1 MHTMPAP
8 LEIYE
13 QMCLLSTRMV
23 EAARANDWD
32 RLIALERAVAELRDE
47 LLHAGDGAPESPTA
61 AERRRQLI
69 LRILE
74 DDAEVR
80 RHTEPWME
88 KVRHFL
94 SGTGR
99 KSCAHSPRLDH

>member
-13 QMCLLSTRMV
+13 QMCMLSTRMV

-32 RLIALERAVAELRDE
+32 RLIALERAVAELRDS
-47 LLHAGDGAPESPTA
+47 LLHASDGEQERPEDA
-61 AERRRQLI
+61 QRRRQLI
-69 LRILE
+69 RRILA

-88 KVRHFL
+88 KVRRL
-94 SGTGR
+94 LTGTGHN
-99 KSCAHSPRLDH
+99 SGSHSRRPDH